1 LTALASRKN
10 IPVPSPKLRDVIA
23 RQIGTSILKGDFLP
37 GESLPHEIA
46 ASEKLSIS
54 RTVYRDAMRTLGALG
69 LVDTRKKAGTRV
81 CPRTDWNLLHPTVLH
96 WMIEDQPDT
105 AFLEALF
112 EVRRVIEP
120 AAAAMAAERRGEEH
134 VSRLRSAIAVMRDGD
149 VDSPPYQAA
158 DREFHEAI
166 LDATGNELLQ
176 RLGSIVLASLDY
188 VATYKREQHVP
199 RDPAIEHEA
208 LLVAITERDVA
219 AAHDIME
226 RHNRLGREDTLSG
239 LKDGPEWTLARTA

>member
-1 LTALASRKN
+1 
-10 IPVPSPKLRDVIA
+10 
-23 RQIGTSILKGDFLP
+23 
-37 GESLPHEIA
+37 
-46 ASEKLSIS
+46 
-54 RTVYRDAMRTLGALG
+54 
-69 LVDTRKKAGTRV
+69 
-81 CPRTDWNLLHPTVLH
+81 
-96 WMIEDQPDT
+96 
-105 AFLEALF
+105 
-112 EVRRVIEP
+112 
-120 AAAAMAAERRGEEH
+120 
-134 VSRLRSAIAVMRDGD
+134 MRDGD

>member
-1 LTALASRKN
+1 MR
-10 IPVPSPKLRDVIA
+10 SPQLRDVVA
-23 RQIGTSILKGDFLP
+23 RRIGTSILKGEYLP
-37 GESLPHEIA
+37 GQSLPHEIA
-46 ASEKLSIS
+46 ASEELSIS

-69 LVDTRKKAGTRV
+69 LIDTRKKAGTRV
-81 CPRTDWNLLHPTVLH
+81 CPRSDWNLLHPTVLH
-96 WMIEDQPDT
+96 WMIEDQPQPE
-105 AFLEALF
+105 FLEALF

-134 VSRLRSAIAVMRDGD
+134 VTRLRSAIAVMRRRAL
-149 VDSPPYQAA
+149 DSPPYQAA

-188 VATYKREQHVP
+188 VATYKREQHIP

-208 LLVAITERDVA
+208 LLVAIAGRDPGA
-219 AAHDIME
+219 AREIME
-226 RHNRLGREDTLSG
+226 RHNQLGHQDTLSG
-239 LKDGPEWTLARTA
+239 LKDQADWTLSRTG